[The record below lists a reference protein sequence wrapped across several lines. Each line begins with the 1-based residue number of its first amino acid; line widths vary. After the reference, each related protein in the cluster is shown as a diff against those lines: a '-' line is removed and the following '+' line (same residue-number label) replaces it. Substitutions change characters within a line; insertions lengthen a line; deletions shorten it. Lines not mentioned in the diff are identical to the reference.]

1 MIRKNKGSAIVSV
14 FNEEKTVKEVVVSL
28 LNCQLIDE
36 VIVVN
41 DGSTDNTA
49 KILKQIQQLQSYQFH
64 YLEFKENKGKAY
76 AMVSGVEI
84 SSGEILVFVDADIT
98 GLNYK
103 HIEKLIAPL
112 IFDQAD
118 MVIGRRYSEQNPK
131 VDISK
136 PIDDWLGG
144 ERALYRKDILP
155 ILWRMKDT
163 RYGVETLLNLYYK
176 SHNKRIKIVD
186 LEGLIHFAKYK
197 KYRLHVSLRNY
208 MKETLQIL
216 KTIALN
222 YFMVFTIIKNII
234 IKE

>member
-1 MIRKNKGSAIVSV
+1 MISKNKVSAIVSV

-28 LNCQLIDE
+28 LNCKLIDE

-49 KILKQIQQLQSYQFH
+49 KILRQIQQIQQLQFYQFH

-76 AMVSGVEI
+76 AMVSGAEI
-84 SSGEILVFVDADIT
+84 SNGKILVFVDADIT

-118 MVIGRRYSEQNPK
+118 MVIGRRCSEQNPK

-144 ERALYRKDILP
+144 ERAL
-155 ILWRMKDT
+155 
-163 RYGVETLLNLYYK
+163 
-176 SHNKRIKIVD
+176 
-186 LEGLIHFAKYK
+186 
-197 KYRLHVSLRNY
+197 SL
-208 MKETLQIL
+208 
-216 KTIALN
+216 
-222 YFMVFTIIKNII
+222 
-234 IKE
+234 

>member
-1 MIRKNKGSAIVSV
+1 MISKNKVSAIVSV
-14 FNEEKTVKEVVVSL
+14 FNEEKTIKEVVVSL

-36 VIVVN
+36 VIVAN

-49 KILKQIQQLQSYQFH
+49 KILRQIQQSYQFR

-76 AMVSGVEI
+76 AMVSGAEI
-84 SSGEILVFVDADIT
+84 SNGEILVFVDADTT
-98 GLNYK
+98 GLNCK
-103 HIEKLIAPL
+103 HIEKLITSL

-118 MVIGRRYSEQNPK
+118 MVIGRRCSEQNPK

-176 SHNKRIKIVD
+176 SHNKRIKIID
-186 LEGLIHFAKYK
+186 LEGLIHFPKYK
-197 KYRLHVSLRNY
+197 KYRFHISLKNY
-208 MKETLQIL
+208 TKETFQIL
-216 KTIALN
+216 RTIALN
-222 YFMVFTIIKNII
+222 YLMVFTIIKNII
-234 IKE
+234 IKG